1 MAVAWMIPSLN
12 SVGVWRGV
20 NAMYK
25 AIAATAI
32 FQTLRNAFGVKA
44 QQLLF
49 HILSPKAWRTILS
62 GGVPGMGKINRN
74 EDFKV
79 GGSHKESQPPGK
91 VYLKYL
97 LSFILNKFCHVVKLL
112 PDVKR
117 SYTSLTFSFEKIGGR
132 VV

>member
-25 AIAATAI
+25 AIAATTI

-62 GGVPGMGKINRN
+62 GGVPRIGKINRN

-79 GGSHKESQPPGK
+79 GGSKKESH
-91 VYLKYL
+91 LEKY
-97 LSFILNKFCHVVKLL
+97 I
-112 PDVKR
+112 
-117 SYTSLTFSFEKIGGR
+117 
-132 VV
+132 